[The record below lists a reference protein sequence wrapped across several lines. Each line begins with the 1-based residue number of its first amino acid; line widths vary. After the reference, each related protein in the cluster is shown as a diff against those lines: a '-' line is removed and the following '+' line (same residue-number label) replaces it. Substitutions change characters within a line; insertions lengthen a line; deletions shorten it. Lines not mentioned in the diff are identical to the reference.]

1 MKFLIIFLANLLI
14 VINGYRILGVFP
26 HFGISHFYVFHPI
39 MRGLAEAGH
48 NVSVVSYFPDKN
60 PHPNYKDFIL
70 KKDDYILTESF
81 DVKVTKLALNNS

>member
-1 MKFLIIFLANLLI
+1 MKFLLIILANLLI

-39 MRGLAEAGH
+39 MRGLAESGH
-48 NVSVVSYFPDKN
+48 NVSVISYFPDKN

-70 KKDDYILTESF
+70 KKDNLILTESF
-81 DVKVTKLALNNS
+81 NLKVTKNNYFFN